1 MTEIIPQTT
10 HQQAL
15 TLDVALY
22 QRYLENTH
30 LDDLQKQELLQ
41 ALWSVISEFIFLG
54 FGVNSMQLIQDPC
67 GQGEELST
75 TNLKSHPVAVDSV
88 SQGKAFEPF
97 AQNAAALNAQD
108 IRGGVHG

>member
-10 HQQAL
+10 QQQAL
-15 TLDVALY
+15 TLDVVLY

-54 FGVNSMQLIQDPC
+54 FGLNSTQLIQDPC

-75 TNLKSHPVAVDSV
+75 ENVKTHPVDVDSM

-97 AQNAAALNAQD
+97 AQHNAAPNAQD